1 MKLDDCIKRVE
12 RYLNSDDYAPRLVN
26 VQNKDDLS
34 AIVRRFRVGSNVF
47 LPIASYAKEDE
58 NPKLDDFERE
68 LCIRSGNI
76 FITGLSSYLK
86 LLGAATLIKELQSI
100 ASQTF
105 NAHVIVLCYQCN
117 RFLQFDDIRA
127 ARLVYNVEGPN
138 THIPD
143 IVFMLPELATAV
155 ADTSVSGVEYVA
167 EAIESMCGGKLYVR
181 TKKHKSSYPD
191 AMYYIKEEN
200 RAFDALKNIDP
211 ATNSLESQFGT
222 DEQWAYAL
230 QEIVKCGSWGA
241 LITSQFSVS
250 SNLSLIS
257 GNWKKFSQRK
267 KWLYFIALKLNGAGE
282 NWCLNQAIK
291 EAHSETRLLR
301 QVYRSILDIPHTD
314 TTFWDKYNERK
325 LLIDSFGASDEEVID
340 YLQMLKS
347 KEADGLY
354 YLTDDCRLEKERIF
368 ELLDMYASQF
378 TRNEILEILS
388 HTYRDLYDYLQP
400 YRFKNKTMY
409 QYFQDYK
416 YQKVIN
422 KIYPEFLSIVDEQ
435 AKRRDFNLWLSP
447 RSEKI
452 ESLNKER
459 ARLYFVDALGV
470 EYLSFILARC
480 KDLNLMADISLCR
493 CELPSIT
500 EINKEFLDAF
510 TNIAPDIKRLDDIKH
525 HGEES
530 FDYQQTKLPVHL
542 IRELEI
548 VDGVLNDIRNRLAN
562 GPIERAYIISDHGA
576 SRLTVIHESEN
587 QWEMASKGEHS
598 GRCCPIAEAD
608 VQSEYATEANGF
620 WVLAN
625 YDRFKGGRKAS
636 VEVHGGATLEE
647 VTVPIIELTYISG
660 EIEVSINSKL
670 PIEISFR
677 KKAELQL
684 FSKTKLGGVTV
695 CVQGKRVKKIYYDAE
710 PQSNNLYL
718 VRMPDVKYAGDYTM
732 TVFSN
737 NNQVAELFFSVKKE
751 GSSERSIL

>member
-1 MKLDDCIKRVE
+1 MRLDDCIKRIE
-12 RYLNSDDYAPRLVN
+12 RYLNSDDCSPRLVN
-26 VQNKDDLS
+26 IQNKEDLS
-34 AIVRRFRVGSNVF
+34 AFVQRFNVGSNIF
-47 LPIASYAKEDE
+47 LPVASYAEEDE

-68 LCIRSGNI
+68 LSIQRGNL

-86 LLGAATLIKELQSI
+86 LLGEAALSKELQSI
-100 ASQTF
+100 AAQTF
-105 NAHVIVLCYQCN
+105 DAHVIVLCYQCE
-117 RFLQFDDIRA
+117 RFLHFSDSRA
-127 ARLVYNVEGPN
+127 ARLVYNVEGTN
-138 THIPD
+138 TSIPD
-143 IVFMLPELATAV
+143 IVFILPELATAV
-155 ADTSVSGVEYVA
+155 AEISVSGVEHIA
-167 EAIESMCGGKLYVR
+167 EAIEAMCGGKLYVL
-181 TKKHKSSYPD
+181 TKKHRSSYPD
-191 AMYYIKEEN
+191 AMYLIKEESK
-200 RAFDALKNIDP
+200 AFDTLKSIDP
-211 ATNSLESQFGT
+211 ATNGLDIQFGT

-230 QEIVKCGSWGA
+230 QEVGKCGSWGA
-241 LITSQFSVS
+241 LISNLFNVP
-250 SNLSLIS
+250 SNLSLIA
-257 GNWKKFSQRK
+257 GNWKKFDKNK
-267 KWLYFIALKLNGAGE
+267 KWLYFISLKLNGAGT
-282 NWCLNQAIK
+282 NWCLNQAAK
-291 EAHSETRLLR
+291 NADSENKLLR
-301 QVYRSILDIPHTD
+301 QVYRSILDTAHTVS
-314 TTFWDKYNERK
+314 TFWDKYSERK
-325 LLIDSFGASDEEVID
+325 LLIDSLGGSDEEVID

-354 YLTDDCRLEKERIF
+354 YLTDSSKLEKERIF
-368 ELLDMYASQF
+368 ELLDVYATQF
-378 TRNEILEILS
+378 TCDEILDILS
-388 HTYRDLYDYLQP
+388 YTYHDLYDYLQP
-400 YRFKNKTMY
+400 YRFKNETMY

-422 KIYPEFLSIVDEQ
+422 KIYPEFLSVVEEQ
-435 AKRRDFNLWLSP
+435 AKNRDFNLWLSP

-452 ESLNKER
+452 ESLNKKG

-480 KDLNLMADISLCR
+480 KIMNLMADVSLCR

-500 EINKEFLDAF
+500 KLNKEFMEAF
-510 TNIAPDIKRLDDIKH
+510 INIAPDIKRLDDIKH

-548 VDGVLNDIRNRLAN
+548 VDEVLNDIRNRLAN
-562 GPIERAYIISDHGA
+562 GSIERAYIISDHGA
-576 SRLTVIHESEN
+576 SRLTVIHEHEN

-598 GRCCPIAEAD
+598 GRCCPIDEAD

-625 YDRFKGGRKAS
+625 YDRFEGGRKAS

-647 VTVPIIELTYISG
+647 VTVPIVEFTYISG

-695 CVQGKRVKKIYYDAE
+695 CVNGKKVDNHYYDAE
-710 PQSNNLYL
+710 PQSDNLYL
-718 VRMPDVKYAGDYTM
+718 VRMPDIKYAGDYTM

-737 NNQVAELFFSVKKE
+737 NNQVAELAFSVKKE